1 MDSPTRLVPHACL
14 GPAAQEVRAFADAI
28 SVGTSELRPTAN
40 CPWHEEIPALVGEM
54 RLERG
59 ATERI
64 LGLGQRTMQILIRS
78 VTDHLYALSN
88 CIADRTLFP
97 VSSLARIAVE
107 AAAWAAWLSDD
118 RFDAQTTLARNIK
131 LQKKSVKAECV
142 RLRSAMDRLGV
153 SELAI
158 HLDGLLEVYASELD
172 ECVSALRH
180 LGVVRNSKVPGKTE
194 IVREMLFRA
203 ALPGLA
209 EIAYGHHSSMVHS
222 EPFALLRSLN
232 AGDETYSDLQRSM
245 TVQTK
250 LSPVLETLRV
260 SSWLV
265 ETMSLWWDNR
275 VDAHGLDELA
285 GRVHSIGWQ
294 FRDDASE
301 VPSE

>member
-1 MDSPTRLVPHACL
+1 
-14 GPAAQEVRAFADAI
+14 
-28 SVGTSELRPTAN
+28 
-40 CPWHEEIPALVGEM
+40 
-54 RLERG
+54 
-59 ATERI
+59 
-64 LGLGQRTMQILIRS
+64 MQMLTRS

-88 CIADRTLFP
+88 CIADRTLFSA
-97 VSSLARIAVE
+97 SSLARIAVE
-107 AAAWAAWLSDD
+107 AAAWAAWLGDD
-118 RFDAQTTLARNIK
+118 RFDARTTLARNIK
-131 LQKKSVKAECV
+131 LQKKSLRAECV
-142 RLRSAMDRLGV
+142 RLRSAKDRLGV

-180 LGVVRNSKVPGKTE
+180 LGVVHNSRVPGKAE
-194 IVREMLFRA
+194 IVREMLSRA

-222 EPFALLRSLN
+222 EPFMLLRSLN
-232 AGDETYSDLQRSM
+232 AGDETYSDMQRSM

-265 ETMSLWWDNR
+265 KTVSLWWDNR
-275 VDAHGLDELA
+275 VDTHNLDELA
-285 GRVHSIGWQ
+285 GRVHSIGWY
-294 FRDDASE
+294 FRDDSSE